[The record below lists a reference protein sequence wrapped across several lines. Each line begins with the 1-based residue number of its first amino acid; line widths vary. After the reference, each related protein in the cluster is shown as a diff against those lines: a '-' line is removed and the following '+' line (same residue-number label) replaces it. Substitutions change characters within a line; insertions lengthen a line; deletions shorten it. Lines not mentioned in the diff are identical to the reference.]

1 MSALFTILM
10 FIYQGWL
17 DAGFFGRIFRRVRRN
32 GVRIDDSSKQND
44 LDANQR
50 AAEEESRRNEHRL
63 LRRSFEKSARNVEVY
78 NFKKSMIG
86 TPSSIASSH
95 TPSQNPVL
103 HFMRTSKQS
112 SGHDS
117 SINPMQIS

>member
-1 MSALFTILM
+1 M

-50 AAEEESRRNEHRL
+50 AAQEESRRNEERT

-86 TPSSIASSH
+86 SPSSIASSRA
-95 TPSQNPVL
+95 PSQNPVL
-103 HFMRTSKQS
+103 SYMRNNNKKTS
-112 SGHDS
+112 HDS